1 MGAVTSLGAG
11 RARTWRGRLAPD
23 RVDASD
29 VRWTGRHR
37 GAETKRFTDPSGA
50 IESGRGPAAGAPP
63 VAIETTALTKRFG
76 RITAVD
82 ALDLALP
89 AARIYGLLGPN
100 GSGKTTLIRLLSGLA
115 RASSGSARVLGVEM
129 PSRPILARIGYMT
142 QADGIYL
149 ELSVWENLAFFA
161 ALFGVDDR
169 AALRAIL
176 DLVDL
181 ADRRNTPAY
190 ELSGGMRRRLS
201 LACAVVHRPDVLF
214 LDEPTVGIDPALRV
228 QFWEYFRRLAAGGTT
243 LLVSSH
249 VMDEADRCDE
259 LLLILHGRLLA
270 QGSSAVVK
278 AQAGADDL
286 EQAFLRL
293 GAAEP
298 EA

>member
-1 MGAVTSLGAG
+1 MPDPARSAARGVDVAG
-11 RARTWRGRLAPD
+11 SAR
-23 RVDASD
+23 S
-29 VRWTGRHR
+29 
-37 GAETKRFTDPSGA
+37 
-50 IESGRGPAAGAPP
+50 
-63 VAIETTALTKRFG
+63 VAIETSRLTKRFG

-82 ALDLALP
+82 ELDLALP

-100 GSGKTTLIRLLSGLA
+100 GSGKTTLIRLLVGLA
-115 RASSGSARVLGVEM
+115 RPTAGSARVLGVEM
-129 PSRPILARIGYMT
+129 PSRSNLARIGYMT

-169 AALRAIL
+169 EALRGIL
-176 DLVDL
+176 ELVDL

-201 LACAVVHRPDVLF
+201 LACALVHRPAVLF

-228 QFWEYFRRLAAGGTT
+228 QFWEYFRGLAAAGAT

-270 QGSSAVVK
+270 KGSSAEVK

-293 GAAEP
+293 DSSGHGAAGRGS
-298 EA
+298 